1 MNYASAGIGT
11 STHVIMA
18 HLLNTAGITMTHVP
32 YKESYFPDV
41 IEQRVAVAFDPS
53 TTAIGNVRGGKVRAL
68 GVSSRSRLE
77 VLKDVPAIAETYP
90 DFVGE
95 SWQGIF
101 APKGTPGEVV
111 ATIVEHSRLIVEA
124 QDFRA
129 ALTDYGLVP
138 IGSTSPVFQQF
149 LVEDARAWA
158 QVVKAN
164 NITVEI
170 HSSQSL
176 SERIT

>member
-11 STHVIMA
+11 SPHVIMA
-18 HLLNTAGITMTHVP
+18 RLLNTAGFTMTHVP
-32 YKESYFPDV
+32 YKESYLPDV
-41 IEQRVAVAFDPS
+41 IEQRIAVVFDPS
-53 TTAIGNVRGGKVRAL
+53 TTGMGSLKGGKVRAL

-90 DFVGE
+90 GFVGE

-101 APKGTPGEVV
+101 APEGTPGEVV
-111 ATIVEHSRLIVEA
+111 ATIVEHSQGIVEA

-129 ALTDYGLVP
+129 TVTDYGLVP
-138 IGSTSPVFQQF
+138 IGGTSAAFRQF

-164 NITVEI
+164 NITIE
-170 HSSQSL
+170 
-176 SERIT
+176 